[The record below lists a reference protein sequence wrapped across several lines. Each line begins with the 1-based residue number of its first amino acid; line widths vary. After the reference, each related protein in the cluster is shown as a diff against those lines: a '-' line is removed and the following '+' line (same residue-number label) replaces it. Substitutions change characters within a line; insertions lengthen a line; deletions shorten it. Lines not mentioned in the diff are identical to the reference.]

1 MTDNSLYQRLNGAK
15 LQKKIIKTRIINKKN
30 VQYFILVMRR
40 TFCIG
45 KMLLLGYAFMFLIK
59 ILLTWCKNGE
69 YLCGLAESV

>member
-15 LQKKIIKTRIINKKN
+15 LQKIIKTRIINKKN

-45 KMLLLGYAFMFLIK
+45 KMLLLGYAFMF
-59 ILLTWCKNGE
+59 
-69 YLCGLAESV
+69 